1 MPGPTLGD
9 TFRIY
14 VKPSLDGLL
23 VVRKKTTRHT
33 SSRVEASKERLRKLK
48 DTGNVPSKVAH
59 EELAR
64 QGKCPTKKVYVP
76 GKGYEEKPVC
86 PIKEMRSALRVQ
98 MKKVHG
104 GAQVPIKST

>member
-23 VVRKKTTRHT
+23 VARKKTTRQT

-48 DTGNVPSKVAH
+48 NTANVPSKLAH
-59 EELAR
+59 EELVKL
-64 QGKCPTKKVYVP
+64 GKCPIKRVYKP

-104 GAQVPIKST
+104 GA